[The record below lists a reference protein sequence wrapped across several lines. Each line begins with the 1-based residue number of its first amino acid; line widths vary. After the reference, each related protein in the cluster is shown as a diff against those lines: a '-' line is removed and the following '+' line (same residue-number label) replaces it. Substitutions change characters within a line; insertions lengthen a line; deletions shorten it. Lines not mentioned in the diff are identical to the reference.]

1 MKLQECLRHL
11 SNEITAAKH
20 SEPRPAPTA
29 RCCHLA
35 NITAWSRVLRP
46 SILKVSK
53 NYRTNALSAFP

>member
-35 NITAWSRVLRP
+35 NITAWSRVYGRLYWRFQ
-46 SILKVSK
+46 